1 MKELLLN
8 KKWVGVLVTLICTL
22 LITVSFTKTVK
33 DIVRIYA
40 PVVESEAQG
49 FLPITFSGGQITYPK
64 DVVMSKT
71 YGSGAE
77 IFKVVIDTR
86 NDELSSA
93 DLHDMGVYFS
103 KKFMYTVNRNKTEIH
118 SLANFPDT
126 ELNKDTVHYI
136 INYAQTKVGSIT
148 FFVTLIFMLC
158 FVGVAVMIYALLSQ
172 AIMALVFHTPFKMT
186 LRISTLTYLAL
197 LMLSYFAHLSTGFI
211 VSFLI
216 IAAVNAAV
224 NYILKQEKAA

>member
-1 MKELLLN
+1 MKEILLD
-8 KKWVGVLVTLICTL
+8 KKWIGVLAALVCTL
-22 LITVSFTKTVK
+22 LITISFTKTVK

-40 PVVESEAQG
+40 PVVESEAQD
-49 FLPITFSGGQITYPK
+49 FLPITFAGGQITYPK

-86 NDELSSA
+86 ADELSSA

-118 SLANFPDT
+118 SLANFPNT
-126 ELNKDTVHYI
+126 ELNKDTVHEI
-136 INYAQTKVGSIT
+136 IAYAQAKVGSIT
-148 FFVTLIFMLC
+148 FFTTLLFMLIFI
-158 FVGVAVMIYALLSQ
+158 GVAVIIYALLSQ
-172 AIMALVFHTPFKMT
+172 TIMALVFHAPFKMT
-186 LRISTLTYLAL
+186 LRISTLTYLVL
-197 LMLSYFAHLSTGFI
+197 LMLSYFVHINTGFI

-224 NYILKQEKAA
+224 NYILRQDKAA